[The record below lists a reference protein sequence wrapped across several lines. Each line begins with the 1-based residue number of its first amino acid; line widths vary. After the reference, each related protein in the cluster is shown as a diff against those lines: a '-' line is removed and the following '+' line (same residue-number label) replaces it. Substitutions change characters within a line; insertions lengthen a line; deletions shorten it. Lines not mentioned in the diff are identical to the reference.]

1 MSMASASAVR
11 RYVAEVSRRLVAL
24 LDESVAPAKAVQI
37 LVDEAILPAQSS
49 EEPALPLSSAIKS
62 IIPKPGAVPNS
73 AASVADYV
81 RACELQGRGASALKL
96 LGRLK
101 IKRAQGRTSLA
112 TIGVEFILLTFVL
125 LIHSIFVLP
134 QFKSMFDAAGT
145 PLPMFTRVV
154 FAAIGPSGPFIGI
167 VVLVLFFLIMWRIFP
182 FLIGPLLRPID
193 RLLLALPL
201 IGPAIRRNN
210 GDRISGWLG
219 FAAPDAPSQKAAV
232 EAARAW
238 FRGDM
243 LSRECAD
250 VLRAANA
257 GKDITACLADARG
270 FDREFRTVVSISDR
284 TDSLAALRARWRVAD
299 TLLEQRS
306 AIAPALAQIVLGV
319 IVGAVVIALYL
330 PIFKIAAVM

>member
-37 LVDEAILPAQSS
+37 LVDETILPAQSS

-62 IIPKPGAVPNS
+62 IIPKPGAIPNS
-73 AASVADYV
+73 AASIADYV

-112 TIGVEFILLTFVL
+112 TIGIEFVL
-125 LIHSIFVLP
+125 LTLVLSIHSIFVLP

-145 PLPMFTRVV
+145 PMPMFTRIV

-167 VVLVLFFLIMWRIFP
+167 VVLVLFFLILWRIFP

-201 IGPAIRRNN
+201 IGSTIRQHNS
-210 GDRISGWLG
+210 DRISGWLG
-219 FAAPDAPSQKAAV
+219 FAAPDAPSQKAAI

-238 FRGDM
+238 FRGNL
-243 LSRECAD
+243 LSRECAE
-250 VLRAANA
+250 VLRAANG
-257 GKDITACLADARG
+257 GKDITACLAEARG
-270 FDREFRTVVSISDR
+270 FDREFRTVVLISDR

-299 TLLEQRS
+299 TLMEQRS
-306 AIAPALAQIVLGV
+306 AIAPALAQIILG
-319 IVGAVVIALYL
+319 ILVGAVVVSLYL
-330 PIFKIAAVM
+330 PIFKISSLM

>member
-1 MSMASASAVR
+1 MASASAVR

-37 LVDEAILPAQSS
+37 LVDETILPAQSS
-49 EEPALPLSSAIKS
+49 EEPALPLSSAIES
-62 IIPKPGAVPNS
+62 IIPKPGAIPNS

-112 TIGVEFILLTFVL
+112 TIGVEFVLLTFVL

-145 PLPMFTRVV
+145 PMPMFTRIV

-167 VVLVLFFLIMWRIFP
+167 VVLVLFFLILWRIFP

-201 IGPAIRRNN
+201 IGSTIRIHNS
-210 GDRISGWLG
+210 DRISGWLG
-219 FAAPDAPSQKAAV
+219 FAPPDAPSQKAAI

-238 FRGDM
+238 FQGNM

-250 VLRAANA
+250 VLRAANG

-270 FDREFRTVVSISDR
+270 FDREFRAAVSISDR

-319 IVGAVVIALYL
+319 IVGAVVVALYL
-330 PIFKIAAVM
+330 PIFKIAALM